1 MKGLLGLAVTTILFA
16 PSSGWGQELD
26 QQQGPAGTRDGVH
39 LYEVSVSLGSS
50 FFDGVTVNGSA
61 AGGCNCYT
69 LGSAS
74 AGYSHTGPINEFN
87 VAYTPTFGD
96 RFGSDGFHSFDQS
109 LRFSYESRFAPKWTF
124 SLTGSGN
131 DSSVEQLLFLP
142 SFSPSSVAPGASA
155 ADQLGAFVTTNL
167 TPAEPSPTLLYG
179 GRILNFGGRTAL
191 TYRPSS
197 RLRISLGGGA
207 YEAQTRK
214 DGTATA
220 NTVIDIVPRS
230 RYENVELDLGYSLT
244 PLSEVG
250 SESST
255 LVYHTVFGDFRTV
268 VEQGS
273 YARKLSPHWMTLVQ
287 GGIGTYTPLESNLRG
302 AGATFTG
309 GATVDYDSRSNS
321 FLFGY
326 SKQIGDVYGLGSSS
340 TQGFQTTWKWRMP
353 GRNWSTYVTLGR
365 QRLTGGALIAAATN
379 WQATVGVTRPLSE
392 HLWMSL
398 SYGYLMDALAPATV
412 YNTLSANVVRLTLI
426 FTPVIENQ
434 PPGAALN

>member
-1 MKGLLGLAVTTILFA
+1 
-16 PSSGWGQELD
+16 
-26 QQQGPAGTRDGVH
+26 
-39 LYEVSVSLGSS
+39 
-50 FFDGVTVNGSA
+50 
-61 AGGCNCYT
+61 
-69 LGSAS
+69 
-74 AGYSHTGPINEFN
+74 
-87 VAYTPTFGD
+87 
-96 RFGSDGFHSFDQS
+96 
-109 LRFSYESRFAPKWTF
+109 
-124 SLTGSGN
+124 
-131 DSSVEQLLFLP
+131 
-142 SFSPSSVAPGASA
+142 
-155 ADQLGAFVTTNL
+155 
-167 TPAEPSPTLLYG
+167 
-179 GRILNFGGRTAL
+179 L